1 MQTALAGDDC
11 QVRGWF
17 KQKRGNCMIQSY
29 VHHYGG
35 QRYGNKWSSRAFQLM
50 ILRILITDWSTQ
62 APWAA
67 SHMPWKDL

>member
-1 MQTALAGDDC
+1 
-11 QVRGWF
+11 
-17 KQKRGNCMIQSY
+17 MIQSY

-35 QRYGNKWSSRAFQLM
+35 RRYGNKWSSRAFQLM

-67 SHMPWKDL
+67 SYMPWKDL